1 MAYNN
6 SRYQYG
12 TSPRKIAPDY
22 SPARRKK
29 EITKTVPRKQN
40 TTQKKQMPKA
50 KTKENV
56 DLARKAK
63 LKEEAKMKRK
73 VLAIVLC
80 IFAVLFVISYR
91 SSLISESFAEI
102 KDLKLELEAIE
113 KENQQLSVSIESTL
127 NLNNIEKIAEE
138 KLGMQKLKSDQI
150 VYVNLPKEDYI
161 QPASE
166 EVLIEE
172 DKNFF
177 ENIIDK
183 IF

>member
-22 SPARRKK
+22 RPVKKQTTPAR
-29 EITKTVPRKQN
+29 TNPRKQS
-40 TTQKKQMPKA
+40 TVSKKQAPRTSVK
-50 KTKENV
+50 KNI
-56 DLARKAK
+56 DLAQKEK
-63 LKEEAKMKRK
+63 LKEEARMKRK
-73 VLAIVLC
+73 VIAIVLC
-80 IFAVLFVISYR
+80 VFAVMFVISYR
-91 SSLISESFAEI
+91 SSLISENFAEI
-102 KDLKLELEAIE
+102 KVLKEELETLE

-127 NLNNIEKIAEE
+127 NLNNIEKIAED

-166 EVLIEE
+166 EVVIEE
-172 DKNFF
+172 DKNFI
-177 ENIIDK
+177 EKLIDK